1 MTIIK
6 TIITHKEGEVK
17 LIKAI
22 TSKEKTK
29 MEKLTRVTG
38 IEEEGNIL
46 IEEDIIIE
54 KDTKE
59 DKSTKNKINKQTN
72 SIRWNNKTQM
82 KDHIT
87 MNRESISEAN
97 RRVMTLLFIEILLV
111 TVQRILKSEPSINY
125 MI

>member
-1 MTIIK
+1 MFKSNKMLQTKFKKLLSLEDQSTDLAEAKIESLKPIVTIIK

-72 SIRWNNKTQM
+72 SIR
-82 KDHIT
+82 
-87 MNRESISEAN
+87 
-97 RRVMTLLFIEILLV
+97 
-111 TVQRILKSEPSINY
+111 
-125 MI
+125 